1 MAIRYR
7 ANAIYNGKQDFD
19 WKQVKASLT
28 DYKLYL
34 NGFAQFSMNT
44 ASFGYS
50 NFLPTIIKGTPSLL
64 LFDVRG
70 CLLTRAVVCDR
81 FWLQHPAHAAHHRSH
96 LLLGRRFLLDV
107 SASRLSCY
115 FHFD

>member
-81 FWLQHPAHAAHHRSH
+81 FRLQHSAHAAHHRPH

-107 SASRLSCY
+107 SASTLSCY
-115 FHFD
+115 YTFD

>member
-1 MAIRYR
+1 MRRPSPPSAFPFSLLISSFALFFRWYLTAEDKELMAIRYR

-70 CLLTRAVVCDR
+70 CLLTRAVV
-81 FWLQHPAHAAHHRSH
+81 
-96 LLLGRRFLLDV
+96 
-107 SASRLSCY
+107 
-115 FHFD
+115 